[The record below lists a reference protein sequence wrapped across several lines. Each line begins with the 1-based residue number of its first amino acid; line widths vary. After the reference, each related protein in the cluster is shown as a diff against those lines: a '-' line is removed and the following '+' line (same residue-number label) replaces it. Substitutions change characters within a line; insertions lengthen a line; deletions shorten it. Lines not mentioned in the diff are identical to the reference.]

1 MPKNAIISSSTKASF
16 TANEKSFLR
25 KMTTI
30 PSPNKMSTRN
40 KKKKSSALDVQKPNM
55 VTTPLISSCYLAV
68 PHFLNR

>member
-1 MPKNAIISSSTKASF
+1 MPKNAIISSSAKASF

-40 KKKKSSALDVQKPNM
+40 KKKKSSALDVQ
-55 VTTPLISSCYLAV
+55 
-68 PHFLNR
+68 

>member
-1 MPKNAIISSSTKASF
+1 MPKNAIISSSAKASF

-40 KKKKSSALDVQKPNM
+40 KKKKVVL
-55 VTTPLISSCYLAV
+55 
-68 PHFLNR
+68 